1 MTGQQRDGNGNE
13 RDNVKGGAWLIAETD
28 PSAVMTPERITE
40 EHG

>member
-1 MTGQQRDGNGNE
+1 MATATSE
-13 RDNVKGGAWLIAETD
+13 TTVKGGAWLIAETD